1 MKSVV
6 EVNTDYARQVG
17 GKLASV
23 GVRCESLNG
32 GTFQVRSSLDAK
44 VVEDQI
50 ISVLPHVDLKLEDSA
65 DGCTGWVR
73 FDGVAVMNE

>member
-6 EVNTDYARQVG
+6 EVNTDYARQVE
-17 GKLASV
+17 GKLAGI
-23 GVRCESLNG
+23 GVRCEKLDG
-32 GTFQVRSSLDAK
+32 GTFRVRSSLDAK

-50 ISVLPHVDLKLEDSA
+50 ISVLPHCDIQLENTPE
-65 DGCTGWVR
+65 GCKGTVR

>member
-6 EVNTDYARQVG
+6 EVNTDYARQVE
-17 GKLASV
+17 GKLASI

-50 ISVLPHVDLKLEDSA
+50 IAVLPNCDIKLEDTA
-65 DGCTGWVR
+65 EGCKGQVR

>member
-6 EVNTDYARQVG
+6 EVNTDYARLVE

-44 VVEDQI
+44 VVENQI
-50 ISVLPHVDLKLEDSA
+50 ISVLPHCDIQLENTDE
-65 DGCTGWVR
+65 GCKGTVR